1 MLLLHPKM
9 TFLQLTPRHHVSAS
23 PLAASDLLLPNGMRI
38 HKATGL
44 WKSKITVEMN
54 QKYQDGSLRS

>member
-9 TFLQLTPRHHVSAS
+9 TSLQPIPRHHIRMS
-23 PLAASDLLLPNGMRI
+23 PLALSDLLLPHGMRI
-38 HKATGL
+38 HKVTGL

-54 QKYQDGSLRS
+54 QKYQGGSLRS